1 MFTFNHWIS
10 QVNAMIF
17 RRYGIGIRDLPDEDF
32 QTYYDDKIKPSVMM
46 KIIIEN
52 NKENIN

>member
-1 MFTFNHWIS
+1 MFSFSHWIS

-17 RRYGIGIRDLPDEDF
+17 RRYGIQISDLPDEDF
-32 QTYYDDKIKPSVMM
+32 WTYYEEKIKPSDMV

-52 NKENIN
+52 MELE